1 MKPSLITLLSLPF
14 LALAFPQATPT
25 TSATPT
31 PTLTPTGPLYH
42 LRTRLKPVSA
52 ANVTLPTHLAGLWLY
67 ASHTGAGLN
76 DPLFA
81 SNRSWAIAGFLNAT
95 DPAGGA
101 FQEFDLGNYWPYGFY
116 FRYEPYA
123 GWSEVEVNAGQ
134 GNVQGF
140 GFAESDGE
148 MVLVVANE
156 TQWGGW
162 LGMWDWEERMWVGGL
177 LTFCVQFA
185 IGGIMPLSCS
195 GDTNITPRKI
205 ILRRAAAPMSIWC
218 RCWFRRGRLRWRRCE
233 V

>member
-1 MKPSLITLLSLPF
+1 MKPSLITLLSLPL
-14 LALAFPQATPT
+14 LALALALPKATPT

-52 ANVTLPTHLAGLWLY
+52 ANATLPAHLAGLWLY

-101 FQEFDLGNYWPYGFY
+101 FQEFDLGNYWPYGFN

-140 GFAESDGE
+140 GFAESGGE
-148 MVLVVANE
+148 KVLVMADR

-162 LGMWDWEERMWVGGL
+162 LVCDWWHNAPQLFWRYKYYTPEDYP
-177 LTFCVQFA
+177 A
-185 IGGIMPLSCS
+185 PSSCA
-195 GDTNITPRKI
+195 DVDLVRV
-205 ILRRAAAPMSIWC
+205 L
-218 RCWFRRGRLRWRRCE
+218 